1 MRSARTADEKF
12 NIVMESLKSDISI
25 TELCRKNRIAVSL
38 FYKRKDEF
46 FEGARK
52 ILSGENAG
60 KELEKEN
67 QSLNSIFKKLS
78 STKNFDTMVLTLLIF
93 SLSPSVVAR
102 K

>member
-25 TELCRKNRIAVSL
+25 TELCIKNRIAVSL
-38 FYKRKDEF
+38 FYKWKDEF

-52 ILSGENAG
+52 RLSENTG

-67 QSLNSIFKKLS
+67 KEL
-78 STKNFDTMVLTLLIF
+78 
-93 SLSPSVVAR
+93 R
-102 K
+102 KIIGDQ